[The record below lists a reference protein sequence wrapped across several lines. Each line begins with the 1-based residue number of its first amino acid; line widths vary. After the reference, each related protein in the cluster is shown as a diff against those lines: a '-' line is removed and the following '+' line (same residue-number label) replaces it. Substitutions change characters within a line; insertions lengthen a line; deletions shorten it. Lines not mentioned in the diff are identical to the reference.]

1 MDSKGV
7 EKVLNGL
14 LFDNIPYQVYTAF
27 RHLLNLELIT
37 EDEFE
42 DAVNRFDGSDKA
54 ANLAYCLEVFS
65 EINKYLQRVEE
76 AKNLEDKSPEGS
88 IIDRLKLAK
97 MQNKQFKAMS
107 DSVDRYVSTHAPYL
121 TKPPVPAFKV
131 PMPNCAFSDIL
142 DGEDNYEL

>member
-1 MDSKGV
+1 MDSKDV
-7 EKVLNGL
+7 AKVLNRL
-14 LFDNIPYQVYTAF
+14 LFDDIPYQVYTVF

-42 DAVNRFDGSDKA
+42 DAVNRFEVSNES

-65 EINKYLQRVEE
+65 EINNYLQRVEE

-97 MQNKQFKAMS
+97 MQDKQFAAMS

-121 TKPPVPAFKV
+121 TRPPVPAFKV
-131 PMPNCAFSDIL
+131 PMPNCAFCDIP
-142 DGEDNYEL
+142 DEEE

>member
-1 MDSKGV
+1 MDSKDV

-14 LFDNIPYQVYTAF
+14 LFDDIPYQVYTVF

-42 DAVNRFDGSDKA
+42 DAVNRFEVSNEA
-54 ANLAYCLEVFS
+54 ANLAYCLEVFT

-97 MQNKQFKAMS
+97 MQNKQFEVMS
-107 DSVDRYVSTHAPYL
+107 ESVDRYVSTHSPYL
-121 TKPPVPAFKV
+121 T
-131 PMPNCAFSDIL
+131 
-142 DGEDNYEL
+142 

>member
-1 MDSKGV
+1 MDSKDV

-14 LFDNIPYQVYTAF
+14 LFDDIPYQVYTVF

-42 DAVNRFDGSDKA
+42 DAVNRFEASNES

-65 EINKYLQRVEE
+65 EINNYLKRVEE

-97 MQNKQFKAMS
+97 MQDKQFSAMS
-107 DSVDRYVSTHAPYL
+107 ESVDRYVSTHAPYL
-121 TKPPVPAFKV
+121 TRPPVPQFKV
-131 PMPNCAFSDIL
+131 PMPNCAFCDIP
-142 DGEDNYEL
+142 DE

>member
-1 MDSKGV
+1 MDSKDV

-14 LFDNIPYQVYTAF
+14 LFDDIPYQVYTVF

-42 DAVNRFDGSDKA
+42 DAVNRFEVSNEA

-65 EINKYLQRVEE
+65 EINKYLKRVEE

-88 IIDRLKLAK
+88 IIDRLKLAQ
-97 MQNKQFKAMS
+97 MQHKQFAAMS

-121 TKPPVPAFKV
+121 TRPPMPAFKV
-131 PMPNCAFSDIL
+131 PMPNCAFCDIP
-142 DGEDNYEL
+142 DE

>member
-1 MDSKGV
+1 MDSKDV
-7 EKVLNGL
+7 EKVLNGI
-14 LFDNIPYQVYTAF
+14 LFDNIPYQVYTVF

-37 EDEFE
+37 EEEFT
-42 DAVNRFDGSDKA
+42 DAVNRFEVSNEA
-54 ANLAYCLEVFS
+54 ANFAYCLEVFS

-97 MQNKQFKAMS
+97 MQNKQFSAMS

-121 TKPPVPAFKV
+121 TRPPVPEFRV
-131 PMPNCAFSDIL
+131 PMTNCMFCDIPN
-142 DGEDNYEL
+142 EDAD